1 MFYAFRTFHAI
12 YFPDLQKVKVRIA
25 KDSHFP
31 WDKLFLE
38 IFLIASPKTP
48 QMDHVFPPQAL
59 PEVQVMSPGL
69 GQLEMGDT
77 EDCNHL
83 DSK

>member
-1 MFYAFRTFHAI
+1 MHLVFFKQYIFQI
-12 YFPDLQKVKVRIA
+12 VKKVEVRIA
-25 KDSHFP
+25 IESHFP
-31 WDKLFLE
+31 WDKFLRE